1 MMRALNILLLAL
13 AFAAHASA
21 QNAFTIE
28 RISDLSGENAWLAG
42 IESEGVILHKTQ
54 PAVNRLSDD
63 ARQNYDSFSTL
74 LYPRGDSWSSY
85 PGSSFFLFSPYRADA
100 PLGTLSLANDSI
112 AVFAIDRD
120 HGSFKSGSILL
131 GQYKNRQLTRL
142 TAIYVA
148 PAGVRCMHPAVQAD
162 TDQIV
167 FSANLPGGFGG
178 FDLYLINRNNDTWSA
193 PINLGKH
200 VNTGKNEVFP
210 QWQGTQLY
218 FSSDRDPSQ
227 KLDLYVTDRTTQ
239 WEQVDRLEAPFNSSG
254 DDFQLI
260 WLGENDALMSS
271 DRAGQDD
278 VYRLRRNTNR
288 VMANNLRAELV
299 CAGTPVQNANVRIF
313 NDLNEVVLANTTGV
327 DGGFNIG
334 QLELKRRYRARFEN
348 IPESIVRSSLLYI
361 INGAGERIMVF
372 SCRTDG
378 LFYFELM
385 PHSDTDGLAL
395 IENVDQSRL
404 LSVAIEGQVFEKE
417 QGDLGAGELVYIVND
432 QGDLMALT
440 YTGDA
445 GYFAFDELLPEA
457 NYTFQLN
464 NERAQNLVVFDG
476 EEEVQLTVANG
487 AARYER
493 VQAGDR
499 VQLVNE
505 RGERITIRNEEL
517 FVIRDIY
524 YAFSSDLLN
533 DTAKE
538 QLRRLAQI
546 LKNNTNIQIELGS
559 HTDSRGTDAF
569 NQELSDRRAATCV
582 NYLVNQ
588 GIALQRMRAKGYGE
602 SQLLNLC
609 TDTVECDEAQH
620 ALNRRTEIKI
630 KVNGAT
636 PADR

>member
-1 MMRALNILLLAL
+1 M
-13 AFAAHASA
+13 
-21 QNAFTIE
+21 
-28 RISDLSGENAWLAG
+28 
-42 IESEGVILHKTQ
+42 
-54 PAVNRLSDD
+54 
-63 ARQNYDSFSTL
+63 
-74 LYPRGDSWSSY
+74 
-85 PGSSFFLFSPYRADA
+85 
-100 PLGTLSLANDSI
+100 
-112 AVFAIDRD
+112 
-120 HGSFKSGSILL
+120 
-131 GQYKNRQLTRL
+131 
-142 TAIYVA
+142 
-148 PAGVRCMHPAVQAD
+148 
-162 TDQIV
+162 V
-167 FSANLPGGFGG
+167 FSA
-178 FDLYLINRNNDTWSA
+178 R
-193 PINLGKH
+193 
-200 VNTGKNEVFP
+200 
-210 QWQGTQLY
+210 
-218 FSSDRDPSQ
+218 
-227 KLDLYVTDRTTQ
+227 
-239 WEQVDRLEAPFNSSG
+239 G
-254 DDFQLI
+254 DGMF
-260 WLGENDALMSS
+260 
-271 DRAGQDD
+271 
-278 VYRLRRNTNR
+278 Y
-288 VMANNLRAELV
+288 
-299 CAGTPVQNANVRIF
+299 
-313 NDLNEVVLANTTGV
+313 
-327 DGGFNIG
+327 
-334 QLELKRRYRARFEN
+334 LELL
-348 IPESIVRSSLLYI
+348 PPSD
-361 INGAGERIMVF
+361 INGLI
-372 SCRTDG
+372 
-378 LFYFELM
+378 LF
-385 PHSDTDGLAL
+385 D
-395 IENVDQSRL
+395 NVDQSRL

-440 YTGDA
+440 YTSDA

-559 HTDSRGTDAF
+559 HTDSRGTDVF

-602 SQLLNLC
+602 SQLLNPC
-609 TDTVECDEAQH
+609 IDAVECDEDQH